1 MDADNATIIDAAAQ
15 VEGKLTGKDA
25 RILGTF
31 KGEITLSGRLQ
42 LGEGCQVEAT
52 IKADQV
58 EIAGQFKGEVT
69 ARSLQLLEKARVSA
83 TLSAQAL
90 AVREGAQLN
99 GAVSA
104 GREPKGAPAPAA
116 SAAIVPAQAPPKPGA

>member
-1 MDADNATIIDAAAQ
+1 MDAEKATIIDAAAQ

-31 KGEITLSGRLQ
+31 KGEITLTGRLQ

-69 ARSLQLLEKARVSA
+69 TRSLLLLEKARVSA
-83 TLSAQAL
+83 TLSAQSL
-90 AVREGAQLN
+90 AVREGAQLD
-99 GAVSA
+99 GAVNA
-104 GREPKGAPAPAA
+104 GRESKGAAAAAPSTGTAL
-116 SAAIVPAQAPPKPGA
+116 AQVPPKTEA